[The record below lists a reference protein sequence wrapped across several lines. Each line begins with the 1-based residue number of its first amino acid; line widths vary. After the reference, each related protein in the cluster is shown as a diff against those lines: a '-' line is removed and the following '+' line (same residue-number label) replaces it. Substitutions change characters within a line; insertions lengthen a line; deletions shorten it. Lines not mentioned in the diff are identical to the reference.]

1 MTTPN
6 PGRLALIRVL
16 QSVPASFVADV
27 CAVTPRAVRR
37 WASGERKPGERER
50 IALVRFRIDVAAWR

>member
-16 QSVPASFVADV
+16 QSVPASFVAEV
-27 CAVTPRAVRR
+27 CAVTPRAVRM
-37 WASGERKPGERER
+37 WAAGTWTPSKRAR
-50 IALVRFRIDVAAWR
+50 IALVRFRIDVEAWR